1 MNCCLCLYL
10 ILYYNKFFLNCQEN
24 AFHLAEFFFYCGLYL
39 QQYSALKIYNQ
50 NTHYDFHTSNNN
62 LYQTKSS
69 GVVAAA
75 SYDVPLCIAIALVS
89 RRKITG
95 LAQIFIHSN
104 YLPQIRST
112 IKNCLIIV
120 SASVSFGTLIASFG
134 IAIGTRTMDFVF

>member
-1 MNCCLCLYL
+1 MDCCLCLYL
-10 ILYYNKFFLNCQEN
+10 ILYYTKNFLNCQGN
-24 AFHLAEFFFYCGLYL
+24 AFHLAEFFFYCDPYL

-62 LYQTKSS
+62 LCRAKSNEE
-69 GVVAAA
+69 VAAA
-75 SYDVPLCIAIALVS
+75 SYGVPLCVTVTLVP
-89 RRKITG
+89 RRKIAS
-95 LAQIFIHSN
+95 LAQVFIHSN

-120 SASVSFGTLIASFG
+120 SASISFGTLIASFG